1 MIPTGSRLLIGAT
14 VLAIV
19 AAVLYGIT
27 QEGSLG
33 TIGLISAAGAL
44 TLLAG
49 VNLYS
54 RDADVS
60 AMDPAA
66 TTESAAAAPAP
77 GPSLWPLVAAGGAV
91 LVVVGLV
98 TYPVIFVFGLI
109 ALLAATAEWMVQAWS
124 ERASADTAFNTSVRA
139 RMAHP
144 LEFPIL
150 GAIAVGTL
158 IYSFS
163 RIMLFLSRASGPAV
177 FVVIAA
183 FILFAGFLFAA
194 RPTLRGGLIAAVLT
208 IAAVGL
214 VTGGIVAALEG
225 ERDTEPHE
233 TTGELAT
240 TGQCATADETE
251 ADEDASQTV
260 AAKANLTA
268 DIVLRPDSSLVV
280 QTEGLTGEQDSLVVV
295 QNNPTNVR
303 FRNESDEPRRLVL
316 DLGTRPEVDEETG
329 DTIPGSEVPNQIC
342 TTLVDDG
349 GSQFLTFSIA
359 TKSALA
365 ERPYRFFVPG
375 VDGAE
380 VEVVVP

>member
-14 VLAIV
+14 VVAIV

-33 TIGLISAAGAL
+33 TIGLISAALAL
-44 TLLAG
+44 ALLAG
-49 VNLYS
+49 VNLYT
-54 RDADVS
+54 RDANVS

-77 GPSLWPLVAAGGAV
+77 GPSLWPLAAAGGAV

-98 TYPVIFVFGLI
+98 TYPVILIFGLV
-109 ALLAATAEWMVQAWS
+109 AMLAATVEWMVQAWS
-124 ERASADTAFNTSVRA
+124 ERASADVAFNTSVRQ

-163 RIMLFLSRASGPAV
+163 RIMLFLSRANGPVV

-183 FILFAGFLFAA
+183 SILFVGFLFAA
-194 RPTLRGGLIAAVLT
+194 RPSLRGGLIAAVIA

-225 ERDTEPHE
+225 ERDTEAHE
-233 TTGELAT
+233 TTGELAS
-240 TGQCATADETE
+240 TGECATADETA
-251 ADEDASQTV
+251 ADEDASQSV

-268 DIVLRPDSSLVV
+268 EIVLRSDDTLVAKNLGV
-280 QTEGLTGEQDSLVVV
+280 TGEQNSLVVV
-295 QNNPTNVR
+295 RNNPTNVR
-303 FRNESDEPRRLVL
+303 FVNESEEPRRLVL
-316 DLGTRPEVDEETG
+316 DLGTRPEVNEATG
-329 DTIPGSEVPNQIC
+329 DTIPDTEEPNQIC
-342 TTLVDDG
+342 TTLADED
-349 GSQFLTFSIA
+349 GSQFLTFTIPTS
-359 TKSALA
+359 SSLA
-365 ERPYRFFVPG
+365 KQPYRFFVPG

-380 VEVVVP
+380 MEVLVP